1 VRVFDRTETGP
12 AVPEDRTG
20 LTVVAITQ
28 PTPNGPL
35 HVGHLSGPY
44 LAADVAARAARER
57 GERTLVLAGVDV
69 HQNYVLTRAQTDGIP
84 VDELV
89 DTYRDRILSAYRQA
103 GVGWD
108 TFVDPAR
115 DPDFVPTVAGF
126 VAGMVQRGTLTM
138 REMTL
143 HRCRDCARTLHH
155 SYVAG
160 RCSRCRWPASG
171 GSCEGC
177 GGYTCAQTLLDP
189 VCDRCGGQPV
199 PFTATVP
206 VLRMED
212 YRDRL
217 LHAWA
222 EAALPPRARAVVAH
236 YLRVGLPD
244 VPIAY
249 PTDWGIPGTGPAAG
263 LRVDVYAELGLSY
276 LYGVGRAVA
285 PAARSLE
292 DFVAAWREVDG
303 VWHFHG
309 IDNTFY
315 FALLIPA
322 LLTAAGLPKPP
333 LAGLVVNEFLQ
344 LDGKKF
350 STSRNHAVW
359 ADELLAT
366 EDPAL
371 VRLYLCWNRPDRAE
385 TDFTAGSYAAF
396 RDWAGPLLAGTG
408 SRPARL
414 SLPAALVPAELDRAE
429 EALRPESFDP
439 ALAARAVLAV
449 LAAPSISDA
458 QWERA
463 SRLVGTLS
471 GTTAGRAEHRG
482 RAAA

>member
-1 VRVFDRTETGP
+1 MRMFEPAGAGPGGRQDRS
-12 AVPEDRTG
+12 G

-57 GERTLVLAGVDV
+57 GEPTLVLAGVDV
-69 HQNYVLTRAQTDGIP
+69 HQNYVLTRAQDDGVP
-84 VDELV
+84 VQQLI
-89 DTYRDRILSAYRQA
+89 DTYRDRILAAYRHA
-103 GVGWD
+103 GIGWD

-115 DPDFVPTVAGF
+115 DPDFALAVAGF
-126 VAGMVQRGTLTM
+126 VADMVRRGSLTM
-138 REMTL
+138 RETTL
-143 HRCRDCARTLHH
+143 HRCADCTRTLHH

-160 RCSRCRWPASG
+160 RCSWCGSPASG

-177 GGYTCAQTLLDP
+177 GGYTSAQTLLDP
-189 VCDRCGGQPV
+189 VCARCGGQPV

-212 YRDRL
+212 HRDRL
-217 LHAWA
+217 LYAWA

-236 YLRVGLPD
+236 YLRAGLPE

-249 PTDWGIPGTGPAAG
+249 PTDWGIEGTGPAAG

-276 LYGVGRAVA
+276 LYGVGRAIA
-285 PAARSLE
+285 PRARSLA
-292 DFVAAWREVDG
+292 DFVEAWREVDG

-315 FALLIPA
+315 FALLTPA
-322 LLTAAGLPKPP
+322 LMIAAGLPRPP
-333 LAGLVVNEFLQ
+333 LAGLVVNEFLR

-350 STSRNHAVW
+350 STSRTHAIW

-385 TDFTAGSYAAF
+385 TDFTTESYTAF
-396 RDWAGPLLAGTG
+396 RDWAAPLLAGAG
-408 SRPARL
+408 GRHPAR
-414 SLPAALVPAELDRAE
+414 SLPAALLQAELDRAE
-429 EALRPESFDP
+429 QALHPAAFDP
-439 ALAARAVLAV
+439 ALAARAALAV
-449 LAAPSISDA
+449 LDAPAIPEPARRRAHRLLAA
-458 QWERA
+458 
-463 SRLVGTLS
+463 LTGVHS
-471 GTTAGRAEHRG
+471 GQHAR
-482 RAAA
+482 RAA